1 MILISINL
9 ARAVGTVRGL
19 TINVNERDKEAT
31 VVREG

>member
-9 ARAVGTVRGL
+9 ARAIGTVRGL
-19 TINVNERDKEAT
+19 ILGVNKRDKEAT